1 MEISKITI
9 GLVGPCAS
17 GKTTLK
23 NGLIPYGLVVKHIAQ
38 EHSYVQNMWKRL
50 SNPDFL
56 IYLDV
61 SYEIS
66 KIRKSLNWT
75 YEEYHNQTERL
86 THARNHAD
94 LYIHTDELSIDQVL
108 EVVLN
113 FLQEKG
119 YKYG

>member
-1 MEISKITI
+1 MEINKISI

-23 NGLIPYGLVVKHIAQ
+23 NGLVQYGLIVKHIAQ
-38 EHSYVQNMWKRL
+38 EHSYVQDMWKRL
-50 SNPDFL
+50 SNPDIL

-75 YEEYHNQTERL
+75 YDEFQIQKKRL

-94 LYIHTDELSIDQVL
+94 LYIQTDELSIDQVL
-108 EVVLN
+108 KVTLD
-113 FLQEKG
+113 FLQERG
-119 YKYG
+119 NEN